1 MPFSSNEPNTKLRNR
16 KTKTKKGKKNL
27 ILLGEKK
34 VEKKKEFKNTEETK
48 RKTEKLK
55 IKTKET
61 KKFNSSTNSYIVH
74 TRT

>member
-1 MPFSSNEPNTKLRNR
+1 M
-16 KTKTKKGKKNL
+16 
-27 ILLGEKK
+27 GEKK
-34 VEKKKEFKNTEETK
+34 LKKKEFKNTEETK

-74 TRT
+74 TRTWKIFFFSDKKTNYLGGKKAKEKHP